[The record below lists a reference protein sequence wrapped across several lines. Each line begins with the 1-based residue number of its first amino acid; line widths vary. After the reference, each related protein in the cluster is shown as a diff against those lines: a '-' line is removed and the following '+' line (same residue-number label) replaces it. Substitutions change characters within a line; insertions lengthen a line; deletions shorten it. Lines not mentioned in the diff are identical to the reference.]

1 MIYISFQLTN
11 FSNSKMSKTN
21 NNMALMNQRI
31 DRMTNEFGDSLDR
44 LEKQRVKD
52 YSRVQIKL
60 ELREFN
66 VRRAI
71 RRVNIN
77 VDEFVTDNM
86 DMSDVDF
93 EDVSV

>member
-1 MIYISFQLTN
+1 
-11 FSNSKMSKTN
+11 
-21 NNMALMNQRI
+21 MNQRI

-77 VDEFVTDNM
+77 VDEFVTDNT

>member
-1 MIYISFQLTN
+1 
-11 FSNSKMSKTN
+11 MSKTN

>member
-1 MIYISFQLTN
+1 
-11 FSNSKMSKTN
+11 
-21 NNMALMNQRI
+21 
-31 DRMTNEFGDSLDR
+31 MTNEFGDSLDR